1 MCVCIVCV
9 YVCIHVM
16 RVVRLR
22 RKLTYCFFPF
32 SWVDP
37 THSGGGGAT
46 NPEPG
51 IIYILNT
58 VRQSDFSPAKDVSIA
73 GDRQLAG
80 RWCVQETSF
89 MRAMYIRSGMLG
101 ACKQASEPPLPRERA
116 SKHYLYKIYIY
127 CICLLYIRFICIYS
141 TYLLSS

>member
-22 RKLTYCFFPF
+22 HKLTYCFFPF

-37 THSGGGGAT
+37 THSGGGGGGAT

-51 IIYILNT
+51 IIYIYIII
-58 VRQSDFSPAKDVSIA
+58 DVYRTRI
-73 GDRQLAG
+73 
-80 RWCVQETSF
+80 C
-89 MRAMYIRSGMLG
+89 
-101 ACKQASEPPLPRERA
+101 
-116 SKHYLYKIYIY
+116 YIY
-127 CICLLYIRFICIYS
+127 LHTAPCSCGTFDTLLIGAFEGSRPA
-141 TYLLSS
+141 LLL

>member
-22 RKLTYCFFPF
+22 HKLTYCFFPF

-37 THSGGGGAT
+37 THSGGGGGT

-51 IIYILNT
+51 IIYIYICIIELKLDITIGRRARHFHNGLVISKRAEEQPSGSHLNNT
-58 VRQSDFSPAKDVSIA
+58 I
-73 GDRQLAG
+73 
-80 RWCVQETSF
+80 T
-89 MRAMYIRSGMLG
+89 YIT
-101 ACKQASEPPLPRERA
+101 C
-116 SKHYLYKIYIY
+116 YIY
-127 CICLLYIRFICIYS
+127 LFHDIL
-141 TYLLSS
+141 